1 MMTKAD
7 LVAQVAKKAN
17 LTNKA
22 AKDAVNAVFSTVS
35 ETLKRGEKVVVTGFG
50 TFLVRKRAARKG
62 RNPQTGAEI
71 QIPATKTP
79 GFTAGKSLKR
89 MVK

>member
-1 MMTKAD
+1 MTKAD

-17 LTNKA
+17 LTSKA
-22 AKDAVNAVFSTVS
+22 SKDSVSAVFGTISDAM
-35 ETLKRGEKVVVTGFG
+35 KRGEKVVVTGFG
-50 TFLVRKRAARKG
+50 TFLVRKRATRRG
-62 RNPQTGAEI
+62 RNPQTGADI

-89 MVK
+89 LIK

>member
-1 MMTKAD
+1 MTKAD

-17 LTNKA
+17 LTARA
-22 AKDAVNAVFSTVS
+22 AKEAVNAVFGTIADA
-35 ETLKRGEKVVVTGFG
+35 LKRGEKVVVTGFG
-50 TFLVRKRAARKG
+50 TFMVRKRAARKG